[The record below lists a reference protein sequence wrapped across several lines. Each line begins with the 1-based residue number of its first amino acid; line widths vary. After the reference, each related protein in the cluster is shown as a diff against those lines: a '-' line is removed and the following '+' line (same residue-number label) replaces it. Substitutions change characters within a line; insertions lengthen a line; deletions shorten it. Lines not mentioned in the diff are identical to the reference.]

1 MSKWTTEDMPELE
14 DKKVIV
20 TGANS
25 GIGYEATKAFAGKKA
40 EVVMACRSI
49 ERGKDAKQEIE
60 KEIDEA
66 SLKVKKLDLA
76 DLESVK
82 DFAEEY
88 KANNEK
94 LDILCNNAGIMAIPR
109 EETEDGFEKQ
119 FGVNHLGHFALTAKL
134 LPALEK
140 AEKPRVINQSSG
152 LHEEG
157 EINFDDLMHEEN
169 YDPQQV
175 YADSKLANILFTY
188 ELDRK
193 ARRNG
198 LNIKSVACHPGY
210 SATNLQK
217 RGPEKS
223 GNSVKKL
230 FMKGMNKIFA
240 QSAAKGAL
248 PMLYA
253 ATSEKAESGD
263 YIGPDKFM
271 NMRGYPEKQESSDSS
286 YDQGTAEELW
296 AVSEELTGVEFE
308 F

>member
-1 MSKWTTEDMPELE
+1 MSKWTTKDMPEIE

-25 GIGYEATKAFAGKKA
+25 GIGYEATKAFAEKNA

-49 ERGKDAKQEIE
+49 ERGKNAKQEIE
-60 KEIDEA
+60 EEIDEA
-66 SLKVKKLDLA
+66 DLTVKKLDLA
-76 DLESVK
+76 DLESVN

-134 LPALEK
+134 IPALKE
-140 AEKPRVINQSSG
+140 AEEPRVVNQSSG
-152 LHEEG
+152 LHESG
-157 EINFDDLMHEEN
+157 EINFEDLMHEEN
-169 YDPQQV
+169 YSPQGV

-198 LNIKSVACHPGY
+198 LNIKSIACHPGY

-230 FMKGMNKIFA
+230 FMKGMNKVFA

-253 ATSEKAESGD
+253 ATSKKAESGD
-263 YIGPDKFM
+263 YIGPDKLM
-271 NMRGYPEKQESSDSS
+271 NMRGYPEKQESSDAS
-286 YDQGTAEELW
+286 YDQDTAEELW
-296 AVSEELTGVEFE
+296 AVSEELTGTEFE